1 MFRYAFEAVVIISG
15 ILLSFY
21 IEELRIERKNI
32 KQKNEILVDLKYTA
46 EDDLKQIILIES
58 LLFNT
63 IESVELLLKDIK
75 NNHSDL
81 TDREAVENIF
91 NIEVATSF
99 IPKDGIY
106 NELISTGSFELIENR
121 RLKST
126 LLEVYNHLKERNYT
140 ISAIIDDDIQDFHNT
155 YRREFKLTIDHSVTE
170 DEEIYGRL
178 VVEEFEFNL
187 DYFLSG
193 DLIGSLTTAE
203 SYARSYLSLLN
214 TTKKSYHQLITL
226 LDEELAGI
234 YK

>member
-1 MFRYAFEAVVIISG
+1 MFKYAFEAVVIISG

-58 LLFNT
+58 LLFKT
-63 IESVELLLKDIK
+63 IESAELLLKDIK

-81 TDREAVENIF
+81 TDREVMEHLI
-91 NIEVATSF
+91 NIEYATSF

-106 NELISTGSFELIENR
+106 NELIYTGSFELIENR
-121 RLKST
+121 KLKSA

-140 ISAIIDDDIQDFHNT
+140 ISRIIDDDIQDFYDT
-155 YRREFKLTIDHSVTE
+155 YRKEFKLKIDHLETE
-170 DEEIYGRL
+170 DQKIYGRL
-178 VVEEFEFNL
+178 VVEEFDFNL

-193 DLIGSLTTAE
+193 DLIGELTTAE
-203 SYARSYLSLLN
+203 SYSYNYLSLLN
-214 TTKKSYHQLITL
+214 TTKNSYHQLITL

-234 YK
+234 

>member
-1 MFRYAFEAVVIISG
+1 MFKYAFEAVVIISG

-58 LLFNT
+58 ILFNT

-140 ISAIIDDDIQDFHNT
+140 ISRIIDDDVQDFFAS
-155 YRREFKLTIDHSVTE
+155 YRKEFKLRIDPSEAE
-170 DEEIYGRL
+170 DQSIYGRL
-178 VVEEFEFNL
+178 VVEEFEFNH
-187 DYFLSG
+187 DFFLSG
-193 DLIGSLTTAE
+193 TLIGELTTVE
-203 SYARSYLSLLN
+203 FYSRNYLSLLN
-214 TTKKSYHQLITL
+214 TTKNSYHRLITL

-234 YK
+234 

>member
-1 MFRYAFEAVVIISG
+1 MFKYAFEAIVIISG

-32 KQKNEILVDLKYTA
+32 NQKNEILIDLKYTA

-58 LLFNT
+58 ILLNT

-106 NELISTGSFELIENR
+106 NELISTGSFELIKNR
-121 RLKST
+121 RLKIT

-140 ISAIIDDDIQDFHNT
+140 ISRIIDDDIQDFYAT
-155 YRREFKLTIDHSVTE
+155 YRKEFKLTIDNLGTE
-170 DEEIYGRL
+170 NQNIYGRL
-178 VVEEFEFNL
+178 VVEEFEFDL

-193 DLIGSLTTAE
+193 ALIGELTTVE
-203 SYARSYLSLLN
+203 FYSRNYLSLLN
-214 TTKKSYHQLITL
+214 TTKNSYHQLIVL
-226 LDEELAGI
+226 LDEELVKI
-234 YK
+234 

>member
-1 MFRYAFEAVVIISG
+1 MFKYAFEAVVIISG

-32 KQKNEILVDLKYTA
+32 KQKNEILFDLKYTA

-58 LLFNT
+58 LLFKT
-63 IESVELLLKDIK
+63 IESAELLLKDIK

-81 TDREAVENIF
+81 TDREVMEHLI
-91 NIEVATSF
+91 NIEYATSF

-106 NELISTGSFELIENR
+106 NELIYTGSFELIENR
-121 RLKST
+121 KLKSA

-140 ISAIIDDDIQDFHNT
+140 ISRIIDDDIQDFYAT
-155 YRREFKLTIDHSVTE
+155 YRKEFKLRIDHSETE
-170 DEEIYGRL
+170 DQSIYGQL
-178 VVEEFEFNL
+178 VVEEFEFDL

-193 DLIGSLTTAE
+193 TLIGELTTVE
-203 SYARSYLSLLN
+203 FYSRNYLSLLN
-214 TTKKSYHQLITL
+214 TTKNSYHQLITL

-234 YK
+234 

>member
-1 MFRYAFEAVVIISG
+1 MIIFCVGIDHFNLLKQVSFIGNIAHELINIFRNNHKII
-15 ILLSFY
+15 I
-21 IEELRIERKNI
+21 N
-32 KQKNEILVDLKYTA
+32 
-46 EDDLKQIILIES
+46 KQIILIES

-121 RLKST
+121 RLKSA

-140 ISAIIDDDIQDFHNT
+140 ISRIIDDDIQDFYAT
-155 YRREFKLTIDHSVTE
+155 YRKEFKLRIDHSETE
-170 DEEIYGRL
+170 DQSIYGQL
-178 VVEEFEFNL
+178 VVEEFEF
-187 DYFLSG
+187 DP
-193 DLIGSLTTAE
+193 
-203 SYARSYLSLLN
+203 
-214 TTKKSYHQLITL
+214 HQ
-226 LDEELAGI
+226 
-234 YK
+234 

>member
-1 MFRYAFEAVVIISG
+1 MFKYAFEAVVIISG

-32 KQKNEILVDLKYTA
+32 KQKNEILFDLKYTA

-58 LLFNT
+58 LLFKT
-63 IESVELLLKDIK
+63 IESAELLLKDIK

-81 TDREAVENIF
+81 TDREVMEHLI
-91 NIEVATSF
+91 NIEYATSF

-106 NELISTGSFELIENR
+106 NELIYTGSFELIENR
-121 RLKST
+121 KLKSA

-140 ISAIIDDDIQDFHNT
+140 ISRIIDDDIQDFYDT
-155 YRREFKLTIDHSVTE
+155 YRKEFKLKIDHLETE
-170 DEEIYGRL
+170 DQKIYGRL
-178 VVEEFEFNL
+178 VVEEFDFNL

-193 DLIGSLTTAE
+193 DLIGELTTAE
-203 SYARSYLSLLN
+203 SYSYNYLSLLN
-214 TTKKSYHQLITL
+214 TTKNSYHQLITL

-234 YK
+234 

>member
-1 MFRYAFEAVVIISG
+1 MFKYAFEAVVIISG

-58 LLFNT
+58 ILFNT
-63 IESVELLLKDIK
+63 IESVELLLNDIK

-121 RLKST
+121 KLKSA

-140 ISAIIDDDIQDFHNT
+140 ISRIIDDDIQDFYDT
-155 YRREFKLTIDHSVTE
+155 YRKEFKLKIDHLETE
-170 DEEIYGRL
+170 DQKIYGRL
-178 VVEEFEFNL
+178 VVKEFEFNL
-187 DYFLSG
+187 DFFLSG
-193 DLIGSLTTAE
+193 DLIGELTTAK
-203 SYARSYLSLLN
+203 SYSYNYLSLLN
-214 TTKKSYHQLITL
+214 TTKNSYHQLISL

-234 YK
+234 